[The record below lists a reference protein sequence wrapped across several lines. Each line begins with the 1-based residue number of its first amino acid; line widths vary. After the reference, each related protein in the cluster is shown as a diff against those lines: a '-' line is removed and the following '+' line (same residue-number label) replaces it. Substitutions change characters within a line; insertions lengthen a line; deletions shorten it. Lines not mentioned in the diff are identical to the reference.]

1 VAYYTTANAG
11 AAATH
16 FEHQDWMGTERVR
29 TTYNGAV
36 EGTYTSLPYGDNSA
50 ASGTDTDAN
59 HYAMLD
65 HDSESGTDHAQF
77 RQYGNTQGRFMSPDP
92 YDGSYD
98 ASNPQSFNRYV
109 YAMNNPVSNVDPSGL
124 NSCGDESGV
133 YTICVDAVSY
143 LTLCEDLDECAYSQ
157 TQTGPPSDLAMLT
170 FPTLNFSSFPSLSG
184 GGGGGS
190 SAPSNSPCLV
200 GAGPLQVGQSR
211 CANATVKCRG
221 IETDNLGAIGFQ
233 HCDAQVTDCNGAVY
247 SVSAGPVN
255 NYMNSGQQAMNAWAV
270 SPPTAPFT
278 GNTVWQ
284 GNLTC
289 TQSACLFETTQEWNQ
304 SVVKPLYHPVTGP
317 NSNNFLWNTF
327 AGCAVTALPINTWG
341 PIW

>member
-1 VAYYTTANAG
+1 MSLGY
-11 AAATH
+11 
-16 FEHQDWMGTERVR
+16 F
-29 TTYNGAV
+29 NG
-36 EGTYTSLPYGDNSA
+36 E
-50 ASGTDTDAN
+50 
-59 HYAMLD
+59 
-65 HDSESGTDHAQF
+65 EQC
-77 RQYGNTQGRFMSPDP
+77 GN
-92 YDGSYD
+92 
-98 ASNPQSFNRYV
+98 
-109 YAMNNPVSNVDPSGL
+109 
-124 NSCGDESGV
+124 
-133 YTICVDAVSY
+133 
-143 LTLCEDLDECAYSQ
+143 
-157 TQTGPPSDLAMLT
+157 
-170 FPTLNFSSFPSLSG
+170 
-184 GGGGGS
+184 
-190 SAPSNSPCLV
+190 APSNSPCLV

-278 GNTVWQ
+278 GKTVWQ

-317 NSNNFLWNTF
+317 NSNNFLWNTLEI
-327 AGCAVTALPINTWG
+327 GGHDTYSLRDITHQPAVASNCRE
-341 PIW
+341 